1 LSPDKKV
8 GEKSMAKPIPA
19 MQCLDQ
25 LFSVQVENQ
34 PDAIAVVFNGTVLTY
49 RELDRRADAVARRL
63 RHLGVGADVL
73 VALFSDR
80 SLDMV
85 VGVLGVLKAGG
96 AYVPLDPTHPRKRL
110 AYVLSDAQPLVVLT
124 QERLQAELPPH
135 PSHVVIIDAAV
146 SSVAPPERAPP
157 RDRAHSARDL
167 AYVIYTS
174 GSTGEPKGVEI
185 EHHAV
190 ASMLESMQRRPG
202 FSADDTM
209 LALTT
214 PAFDISVLEVFLPL
228 VSGGRVVIADTKTI
242 GDGDALARLITLSRA
257 NVLQATPSTLRMLL
271 DAGWSGDPRLKILC
285 GGEAWSADLAAQI
298 LQRCD
303 SLWNMYGPT
312 ETTVWSAVDKVE
324 AGRPVVI
331 GPPIAETQFYVLDGA
346 SQLVPIGEA
355 GELHIAGA
363 GLARGYLRRPQLTSE
378 RFVANPFATE
388 PGALMYRTGDL
399 VRRLADGTL
408 EFLGRLDHQVKIR
421 GHRVELGEI
430 EVAVE
435 RHPGIKRCVV
445 VACEGERGERR
456 LVAYVIPA
464 AGLLAVARE
473 LRLFLGKTLPGY
485 MVPSVFI
492 SVASFPLTP
501 NGKLDRSALPTPDA
515 APQDTDFALVP
526 PRTPTEMTLSLIWCD
541 VLNLKQI
548 GVRDNFF
555 DLGGHSLLAVRVV
568 GEINKTLKVRLNI
581 PAFFQ
586 NPTIERLAEVL
597 RQMPHCVTE
606 PRLLPLREGPVGLPV
621 YFIGAGPA
629 ETKLAALVG
638 GDHAIYAVDIPIH
651 SRWRSAIAAADR
663 AALPTIEQLGA
674 LCGTIVYAHA
684 ESSPCVLAG
693 YSLGGQIAFEAAHEL
708 RNAGGNIAFVLLLDA
723 RATTSS
729 RSTLGPAW
737 QSLKWIWRGAV
748 IATAGET
755 TWTERLSGPAKQAWR
770 LLSWLLQRI
779 PQVVSNRARP
789 VSRPSGFL
797 DESGRPVEIGVI
809 ARLVHLTRESW
820 HPRPLD
826 AWGIL
831 IRANDPG
838 EEMLSGFDI
847 SHGWHGLF
855 RPGLKIVQSAGDH
868 ASMVSDEM
876 LPTLARQIKAMLCQ
890 VAAVQA
896 VDTAGTVDKREAGS
910 TIAQRRSD
918 GASGG
923 QEASVAAVAPGGAAT
938 S

>member
-1 LSPDKKV
+1 
-8 GEKSMAKPIPA
+8 

-34 PDAIAVVFNGTVLTY
+34 PDAIAVVFNDSALTY

-63 RHLGVGADVL
+63 RYLGVGPDVL
-73 VALFSDR
+73 VALFSER
-80 SLDMV
+80 SFDMV
-85 VGVLGVLKAGG
+85 VGLLGVLKAGG
-96 AYVPLDPTHPRKRL
+96 AYVPLDPTHPRARL

-124 QERLQAELPPH
+124 QERLLGELPPY
-135 PSHVVIIDAAV
+135 PSHVIILADV

-157 RDRAHSARDL
+157 RDRAHSAHDL

-209 LALTT
+209 LAITT

-228 VSGGRVVIADTKTI
+228 LSGGRVIIADTKTI
-242 GDGDALARLITLSRA
+242 GDGDALARLIKLSKA

-312 ETTVWSAVDKVE
+312 ETTVWSAVGKVE

-331 GPPIAETQFYVLDGA
+331 GPPIAATQFYVLDGT
-346 SQLVPIGEA
+346 SQLVPIGGA

-378 RFVANPFATE
+378 RFVADPFATE

-421 GHRVELGEI
+421 GHRVELGEV
-430 EVAVE
+430 EAAVE
-435 RHPGIKRCVV
+435 RHAGIKRCVV
-445 VACEGERGERR
+445 VAWEGDRGDRR

-464 AGLLAVARE
+464 AGSLAVARE
-473 LRLFLGKTLPGY
+473 LRLFLGKSLPGY

-501 NGKLDRSALPTPDA
+501 NGKLDRRALPAPDA
-515 APQDTDFALVP
+515 ALPDTGFALVP
-526 PRTPTEMTLSLIWCD
+526 PRTPTETTLSVIWCEA
-541 VLNLKQI
+541 LNLKQI
-548 GVRDNFF
+548 SVRDDFF
-555 DLGGHSLLAVRVV
+555 ELGGHSLLAVRVV
-568 GEINKTLKVRLNI
+568 GEINKKLKVRLNI

-597 RQMPHCVTE
+597 RQMPHCMTE
-606 PRLLPLREGPVGLPV
+606 PQLLPLREGTVGLPV

-629 ETKLAALVG
+629 ETKLAALIG
-638 GDHAIYAVDIPIH
+638 ADHAIYAVEIPIP
-651 SRWRSAIAAADR
+651 SKWLSAIAAADR

-674 LCGTIVYAHA
+674 RCGSVVYAHA

-723 RATTSS
+723 RATTWGG
-729 RSTLGPAW
+729 STLGPAW
-737 QSLKWIWRGAV
+737 QRLKWIWRGAV
-748 IATAGET
+748 TATAGET
-755 TWTERLSGPAKQAWR
+755 TWTEHLGGLAKRAWR

-779 PQVVSNRARP
+779 PRAVSNRARP

-797 DESGRPVEIGVI
+797 DESGRSVEIGVI

-820 HPRPLD
+820 RPRPLD
-826 AWGIL
+826 VWGIL
-831 IRANDPG
+831 MRANGPG
-838 EEMLSGFDI
+838 EEMLSDFDV
-847 SHGWHGLF
+847 SHGWRGLF
-855 RPGLKIVQSAGDH
+855 RPGLKIVQAAGDH

-876 LPTLARQIKAMLCQ
+876 LPTLARQIKAVLCQ
-890 VAAVQA
+890 VAAVEA
-896 VDTAGTVDKREAGS
+896 VETAGTVDKREAGS
-910 TIAQRRSD
+910 TIARQRSD

-923 QEASVAAVAPGGAAT
+923 QEASVAAALRAFPDAPPI
-938 S
+938 